1 MTLQSR
7 ILGLLALVCAALTQ
21 PVYAQYSQPYQSSL
35 RSEFGEAP
43 AQREAL
49 RGGVFEARIDTAAY
63 YVSNMELAPDSVDP
77 VDQFGLELAPGFYA
91 AYRSARARAA
101 IDYSLIGRGW
111 EDSEYNDVSQRL
123 TANGDYAIVPELLF
137 IQGAASYDDAIVDQ
151 TQGANYG
158 GFGIFDRTNIT
169 EVATASVNPYLQRR
183 IRDFQLDVSYTYG
196 RVWYLEDTQESSLFL
211 FNQDSTDQSA
221 LVSFGTAE
229 EDRLLTMNAFY
240 EWQTS
245 EFEQSPD
252 YNYDRAGAELGWRVQ
267 ESLRLLVDG
276 GLESD
281 LDEST
286 EEGGLDS
293 GYWHVGMLWTPDS
306 RTRVEGRYGDRF
318 FGNSWMFSL
327 SRQVRFLTFAASYSE
342 DPTVET
348 RNLNMGEIDPGTLPP
363 GQPGYDTANLNS
375 LPFVAR
381 DAEISV
387 LADGART
394 RISLRG
400 YQNERDFLQ
409 ALVPD
414 STTTGVQF
422 RIVRDFTAN
431 IYGEFQFRYDDV
443 EDAVGYAGSDPGT
456 DPVVLPT
463 ANTYQDQEYLLRV
476 TYEAW
481 LNLSPSLEMG
491 YLQRTGQADLDYDGY
506 WVALR
511 ARYTF

>member
-7 ILGLLALVCAALTQ
+7 ILGLLALGCAALTQ

-49 RGGVFEARIDTAAY
+49 RGGVFEARIDAAMY
-63 YVSNMELAPDSVDP
+63 YINNFELTPESVDP
-77 VDQFGLELAPGFYA
+77 VEQFGLELAPGFYA
-91 AYRSARARAA
+91 AYRSARARGA

-111 EDSEYNDVSQRL
+111 EESDYNDVSQRL
-123 TANGDYAIVPELLF
+123 TANGDYAIVPDLLF

-158 GFGIFDRTNIT
+158 GYGIFDRTNIT
-169 EVATASVNPYLQRR
+169 EYATATVNPYLQRR

-196 RVWYLEDTQESSLFL
+196 RVWYLEDTEESSLFL
-211 FNQDSTDQSA
+211 YNQDSTDQSA
-221 LVSFGTAE
+221 MVSFGTAE

-240 EWQTS
+240 EWQNS
-245 EFEQSPD
+245 EYEESPD
-252 YNYDRAGAELGWRVQ
+252 YRYERAGAELGLRVV
-267 ESLRLLVDG
+267 ESLRLLADG
-276 GLESD
+276 GVESD

-286 EEGGLDS
+286 VEGGLDA
-293 GYWHVGMLWTPDS
+293 GYWHVGLLWTPDS

-318 FGNSWMFSL
+318 FGDSWMFSL
-327 SRQVRFLTFAASYSE
+327 SREVRFLTFAASYRE

-348 RNLNMGEIDPGTLPP
+348 RNLNTGEIDPGNLPP
-363 GQPGYDTANLNS
+363 GQGAYDAAYLNS

-381 DAEISV
+381 NAEVSV
-387 LADGART
+387 RADGART

-400 YQNERDFLQ
+400 YQDERDYLQ
-409 ALVPD
+409 VLAPD

-422 RIVRDFTAN
+422 RIVRDFTADT
-431 IYGEFQFRYDDV
+431 YGEFLFRYDDV
-443 EDAVGYAGSDPGT
+443 EDAVGYSGTDPGT
-456 DPVVLPT
+456 DPVVVPT
-463 ANTYQDQEYLLRV
+463 VNSFQDQEYQLRL

-481 LNLSPSLEMG
+481 PNLSPSFEMG
-491 YLQRTGQADLDYDGY
+491 YLQRTGQADLNYDGY